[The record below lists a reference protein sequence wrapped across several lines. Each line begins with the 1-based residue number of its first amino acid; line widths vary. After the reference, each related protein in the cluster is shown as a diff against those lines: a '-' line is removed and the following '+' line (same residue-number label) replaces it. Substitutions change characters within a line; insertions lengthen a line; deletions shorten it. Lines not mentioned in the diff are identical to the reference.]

1 MDHLP
6 GELADLIVTY
16 CDFTT
21 LKHLRLLNKLYKD
34 AATPLVFEHFYMGY
48 FPYHL
53 QNLSGLAKSPMAK
66 HVQKFTFFSDI
77 IPHMPQRVWQDMID
91 FRPSYKDW
99 SEARKAERRKDCQS
113 CAQKPDACENC
124 AGSFFKLGTHLV
136 CATPFQG
143 RANDLPVWRRL
154 RKQIHVGPDE
164 WMYSK
169 HEQTD
174 GSHTKHIGDGQA
186 ALCLLEAIGFRAQF
200 AGTKPITKLTV
211 QNTHRQPYMDLLGAT
226 VGQGGQGRT
235 ELTVP
240 AHRLRYQNVLEAF
253 KHLTEL
259 NLDVPHAAAAEM
271 TVARFSDDE
280 FIQLFGVADIHS
292 LFACFNSGDATGLD
306 ANRGDTSRPYWPHL
320 EHLALLTN
328 VSYPQILDFLRR
340 HASTLKS
347 LELRDM
353 IVTDVRGLLLEI
365 PKVLDLE
372 HVYVE
377 SIWSWTTGY
386 DPNSEVR
393 YERAVKAY
401 LLRQADK
408 LPELRAGG
416 ARELD
421 QWKTMILQRKATVH
435 ESPAQRSQPDIS
447 RGTLIVAGQLA
458 TRHLSGLT
466 NITTSGSTNAA
477 LLWQT
482 CGDLGWINHSCTP
495 NVEVSE
501 TPNPR
506 TFNVYAIRDVAMRE
520 ELAAAYVSPYQT
532 WTQRDAAL
540 PFLCQ
545 CSICKVVPTEL
556 FSSDFDRRLIAG
568 YLATPTAFR
577 ARNFG
582 HLAEDDVMKPT
593 RNVIRSI
600 KDGVQVQDVQRAAE
614 GMLDASDRA
623 GLDSETDPRNEA
635 YASTN
640 DGAGTIDEEAAQE
653 MVEAHEAQMGKKRKK
668 EKKKKRKLQ
677 HADDHEPDT
686 STNARVGGGDDER
699 LSRPTVPWRSFTSPT
714 HGQGLCAARD
724 IEECELIISEIA
736 GYDIPRDVY
745 HDQHSLLDE
754 LRFYPQELKVAM
766 MKMTKFP
773 TWKYGRP
780 LDNEQDFDRALQED
794 LGNVLRHT
802 QNMLQSLCFFF
813 VKGHA
818 FYRLC
823 PRVWRVNHS
832 CEPNAEASWNPE
844 TKCFSIRALA
854 PIWKSQEI
862 TVSYVS
868 MYQDTHARWKA
879 LGFKCNCKVCRSR
892 DSDLARFK
900 AREARMAVFGAG
912 LTKLQAYR
920 AKHPC
925 EVADLTYDVARK
937 IRDDPEIFSALEV
950 VDKMAAH
957 LREGDVMTA
966 DFAPFYEDQYF
977 IGRVA
982 ALTSA
987 SEGIA
992 KLALGHKR
1000 SETRLLALC
1009 LGDEHPRSQAAY
1021 QECVL
1026 MQIGEKEGLAEGVA
1040 ESAVFDA

>member
-1 MDHLP
+1 
-6 GELADLIVTY
+6 
-16 CDFTT
+16 
-21 LKHLRLLNKLYKD
+21 
-34 AATPLVFEHFYMGY
+34 
-48 FPYHL
+48 
-53 QNLSGLAKSPMAK
+53 
-66 HVQKFTFFSDI
+66 
-77 IPHMPQRVWQDMID
+77 
-91 FRPSYKDW
+91 
-99 SEARKAERRKDCQS
+99 
-113 CAQKPDACENC
+113 
-124 AGSFFKLGTHLV
+124 HLV
-136 CATPFQG
+136 CATPFHG
-143 RANDLPVWRRL
+143 RTNHLPVWRRL

-169 HEQTD
+169 HEQTE

-200 AGTKPITKLTV
+200 AGTKLITKLTV

-240 AHRLRYQNVLEAF
+240 AHRLRYQNILEAF

-271 TVARFSDDE
+271 SVARFSDDE
-280 FIQLFGVADIHS
+280 LIQLFGVADIHS
-292 LFACFNSGDATGLD
+292 LFACFHSVDATGLD
-306 ANRGDTSRPYWPHL
+306 GDRGDTSRPYWPHL

-386 DPNSEVR
+386 DPNSEIR
-393 YERAVKAY
+393 WPYSCY
-401 LLRQADK
+401 LAQGTD
-408 LPELRAGG
+408 
-416 ARELD
+416 
-421 QWKTMILQRKATVH
+421 H
-435 ESPAQRSQPDIS
+435 E
-447 RGTLIVAGQLA
+447 
-458 TRHLSGLT
+458 
-466 NITTSGSTNAA
+466 GSTNAA

-506 TFNVYAIRDVAMRE
+506 TFNVYAIRDVARGE

-540 PFLCQ
+540 PFICQ
-545 CSICKVVPTEL
+545 YSICKVVPRER
-556 FSSDFDRRLIAG
+556 FSSDFDRRLITG
-568 YLATPTAFR
+568 CLATLTAFR

-582 HLAEDDVMKPT
+582 HLTEDDVMKPT
-593 RNVIRSI
+593 RNVVRSI

-614 GMLDASDRA
+614 GMLEASDRVGINDSNLALAHDALAVIHFARSLSDPDAMHDVKYLAYMKTFTAMTDNGLTQA
-623 GLDSETDPRNEA
+623 GLDSETDLRNEA
-635 YASTN
+635 YAGTH
-640 DGAGTIDEEAAQE
+640 DGAGMIDEEAAQE
-653 MVEAHEAQMGKKRKK
+653 LVEADEAQMGKKRKK
-668 EKKKKRKLQ
+668 DKKKKRKLQ

-686 STNARVGGGDDER
+686 STKFQMGGGDDER
-699 LSRPTVPWRSFTSPT
+699 LSRPTGLWRSFTSPT

-724 IEECELIISEIA
+724 IEECELIMSEIA
-736 GYDIPRDVY
+736 GYDIPGDVY

-754 LRFYPQELKVAM
+754 LHFYSQELKVAM
-766 MKMTKFP
+766 MKMTKSP
-773 TWKYGRP
+773 TWGYGRP

-794 LGNVLRHT
+794 LGKVLRHT
-802 QNMLQSLCFFF
+802 QKILESLCFPF

-823 PRVWRVNHS
+823 PRVWRINHS

-868 MYQDTHARWKA
+868 MYQDNHARWKA

-892 DSDLARFK
+892 GSDLARFK
-900 AREARMAVFGAG
+900 ARDARMGVLGAG
-912 LTKLQAYR
+912 LAKLQAYR

-925 EVADLTYDVARK
+925 EVADLTQDVARK
-937 IRDDPEIFSALEV
+937 IRDDPEIFSAPQISPL
-950 VDKMAAH
+950 
-957 LREGDVMTA
+957 
-966 DFAPFYEDQYF
+966 FQYF

-1000 SETRLLALC
+1000 SEFRLLALC

-1021 QECVL
+1021 QECVRT
-1026 MQIGEKEGLAEGVA
+1026 EKRAHLRRGWRSRRCLILEVVVLRW
-1040 ESAVFDA
+1040 S